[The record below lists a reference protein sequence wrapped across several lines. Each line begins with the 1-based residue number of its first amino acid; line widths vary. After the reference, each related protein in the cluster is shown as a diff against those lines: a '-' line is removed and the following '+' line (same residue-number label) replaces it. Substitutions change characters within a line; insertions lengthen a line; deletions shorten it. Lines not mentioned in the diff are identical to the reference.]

1 MEHPEIWVTIRS
13 LKLFLKYYENPS
25 KRVWLKRPLNYIE
38 EDEVR
43 AYRAYVSPRPH
54 QRDPPSVAHHNVHPP
69 LLGSPS
75 TCPTVSVLRR
85 G

>member
-1 MEHPEIWVTIRS
+1 MENPEVWVTARS

-25 KRVWLKRPLNYIE
+25 RRLWLKRHLNYIE

-43 AYRAYVSPRPH
+43 AYRAYVSSGLLDSIH
-54 QRDPPSVAHHNVHPP
+54 SQQLTVHPP
-69 LLGSPS
+69 LGSS
-75 TCPTVSVLRR
+75 TTFPTISVFLC